1 MVWFFCVFWLDY
13 DFYRQEN
20 PKDRSFFGFLSTHPL
35 MSVHHL
41 ALSLFFVPLMINRR
55 DHYPGDPML
64 ACALLMEAS
73 TPFVSFRAILYN
85 LHLRHSFI
93 YVFNGLFMVFVFF
106 SCRILIYPWFY
117 QVHSLATGVTFTQ
130 AVMNTPPRCA
140 TYMVLALL
148 PQLYWFKIMFSGA
161 LKVLLEKIHGT
172 TNNKNNP
179 NNNHVIKSE

>member
-1 MVWFFCVFWLDY
+1 MLSAFIDLGF
-13 DFYRQEN
+13 RQQEI
-20 PKDRSFFGFLSTHPL
+20 PDRSLLGFLSTHPL

-41 ALSLFFVPLMINRR
+41 ALSLFFIPLMINRR

-85 LHLRHSFI
+85 LHLRQSLL
-93 YVFNGLFMVFVFF
+93 YVFNGLLMVFVFF

-117 QVHSLATGVTFTQ
+117 QVHSLATGVTFTH
-130 AVMNTPPRCA
+130 AVIHTPPRCA
-140 TYMVLALL
+140 TYMALALI

-161 LKVLLEKIHGT
+161 LKVLLEKIHGS
-172 TNNKNNP
+172 NNKPENNP
-179 NNNHVIKSE
+179 NNNHVKSD